1 MRSLL
6 GFLFIYLLV
15 KTFLIALGVGIGFL
29 LHWIVPAIDVGMGV
43 LIGVVATGFSIYI
56 LRAHLRTAR
65 LIHRGRPGVG
75 NSIACHIHHRSDPA
89 SSTAAQ
95 GQAETNMIPGYRAR
109 RKGGYGRI
117 S

>member
-43 LIGVVATGFSIYI
+43 LIGVVATGFSIYFF
-56 LRAHLRTAR
+56 
-65 LIHRGRPGVG
+65 
-75 NSIACHIHHRSDPA
+75 
-89 SSTAAQ
+89 
-95 GQAETNMIPGYRAR
+95 
-109 RKGGYGRI
+109 GRI
-117 S
+117 SALPDSSTVEDPELETVSPVTYIIDPIPPLPRRRRGKRRPT

>member
-43 LIGVVATGFSIYI
+43 LIGVVATGFSIYFF
-56 LRAHLRTAR
+56 AR
-65 LIHRGRPGVG
+65 ISTLP
-75 NSIACHIHHRSDPA
+75 D
-89 SSTAAQ
+89 SSTAEDTEL
-95 GQAETNMIPGYRAR
+95 ETVSPVTYIIDSIPPLPR
-109 RKGGYGRI
+109 RRRGKRRPT
-117 S
+117 